1 MWMGHCIK
9 PLFSADEEE
18 TGVYLLQAERAE
30 NSALFFFVC
39 LFFFSIKKNKLGR
52 KRNLIAAQIELFPR
66 FLHRL
71 LRRITFLLNKNVI
84 EVSTWKILSLAKMFP
99 GPRKGTKIMQ
109 KSSRL
114 LLFFFFFSW
123 HLKSKRSANNASL
136 YFFPVVWWRGERGFV
151 ISKVLRRCFAATCLL
166 LRHHELYCCL
176 HCQLH
181 MDLSH
186 LGRDEPPGQVSWG
199 QQTPN
204 STAWG

>member
-114 LLFFFFFSW
+114 LLFFFFFHGILNQKGLPIM
-123 HLKSKRSANNASL
+123 HLCISFL
-136 YFFPVVWWRGERGFV
+136 WFGGGERGDLWYQR
-151 ISKVLRRCFAATCLL
+151 SYAGVLQQ
-166 LRHHELYCCL
+166 HVCC
-176 HCQLH
+176 
-181 MDLSH
+181 
-186 LGRDEPPGQVSWG
+186 
-199 QQTPN
+199 
-204 STAWG
+204 